1 MTLGPVDVSIVAFPG
16 NHFNGEIVPT
26 ILEQVERGV
35 IRILDVLFVRKDAD
49 GTVTT
54 LVVADLGAAG
64 AQFAALESFT
74 PGALDA
80 DDALE
85 VADDIEPN
93 SSVLLIA
100 YEHAWLRE
108 VIGAFNRAG
117 AVPIDHIRI
126 PAHVVNA
133 IAGQPS

>member
-1 MTLGPVDVSIVAFPG
+1 M
-16 NHFNGEIVPT
+16 
-26 ILEQVERGV
+26 
-35 IRILDVLFVRKDAD
+35 RKDAD